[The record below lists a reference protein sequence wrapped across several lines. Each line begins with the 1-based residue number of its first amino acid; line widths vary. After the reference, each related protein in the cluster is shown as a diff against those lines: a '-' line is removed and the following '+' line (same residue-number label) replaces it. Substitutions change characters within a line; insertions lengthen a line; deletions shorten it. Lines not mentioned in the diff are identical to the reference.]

1 MIRSYFQEKIILSN
15 WNFKKILRYYHCTA
29 QVFLVVNGHL
39 QFFEI
44 SDADRK
50 FKKNLRFVLQLIPTL
65 FYFQIIT

>member
-1 MIRSYFQEKIILSN
+1 MIRFYFQEKIILAN

-44 SDADRK
+44 SDNDRK
-50 FKKNLRFVLQLIPTL
+50 FVYLLNFANPSKT
-65 FYFQIIT
+65 